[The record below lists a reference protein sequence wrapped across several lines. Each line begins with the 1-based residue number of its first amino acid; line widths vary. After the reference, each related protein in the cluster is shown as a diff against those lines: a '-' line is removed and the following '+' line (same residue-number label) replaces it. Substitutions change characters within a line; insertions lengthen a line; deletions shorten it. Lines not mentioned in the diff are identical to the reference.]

1 MSDED
6 GHCPLVVVVGPCA
19 AGKTTLVSNLRPKG
33 YRIKACVQEHSFT
46 PDLWKRFSRAE
57 ILVFLD
63 ARLHTIARRQSRSD
77 WTSARLDAQRQ
88 RLAHARAHCDLYLP
102 TDELTREEVASAVE
116 AFLQERQ
123 ATSARDS

>member
-1 MSDED
+1 MGD
-6 GHCPLVVVVGPCA
+6 GDRCCPLVVVVGPCA

-33 YRIKACVQEHSFT
+33 YRIKACVQEHAFT
-46 PDLWKRFSRAE
+46 PDLWKRFSGAE
-57 ILVFLD
+57 ILIFLD
-63 ARLHTIARRQSRSD
+63 AGLHTIARRQKRSD
-77 WTSARLDAQRQ
+77 WTPARLDAQRQ

-123 ATSARDS
+123 VTRAHCR